1 MYKTLSP
8 GAIGL
13 SPENLDSALIL
24 ASVGGFQGLE
34 VNVGE
39 IADLLEKEG
48 AITVRERFTVA
59 GIHAAAWGLPID
71 WRSSAE
77 NWKRGLEQLPRLASA
92 AAAVGADR
100 TSTYILSWSDTLPYQ
115 ENLKFH
121 IERFTPIAEI
131 LNHYGIS
138 LGLEFLGPKTLYD
151 GKAYPFIKDM
161 ETMLEMAAEIGPN
174 VGLLLD
180 CFHWYTSHAG
190 VEELLTLT
198 PEQVVYVHV
207 NDAPKG
213 VPIDEQL
220 DGVRGLPGETG
231 TIDIA
236 GFLKALQQ
244 IGYDG
249 PVTPEPFK
257 GELGELP
264 TDEARVRLV
273 GASMDKIFSLAGL
286 PLR

>member
-59 GIHAAAWGLPID
+59 GIRAAAWGLPID
-71 WRSSAE
+71 WRSSARE
-77 NWKRGLEQLPRLASA
+77 LEARIGAASA
-92 AAAVGADR
+92 PGVGRSRCRGADR

-115 ENLKFH
+115 ENLSVSYRALYPH
-121 IERFTPIAEI
+121 RRNPQSLWNIAWDWDP
-131 LNHYGIS
+131 
-138 LGLEFLGPKTLYD
+138 GPKTLYD
-151 GKAYPFIKDM
+151 GKAHPFIKDM

-174 VGLLLD
+174 VGILLD
-180 CFHWYTSHAG
+180 CFHWFTSHAG

-198 PEQVVYVHV
+198 PEQKWCMFTSTMPRKAFQSTSSLMECG
-207 NDAPKG
+207 DFPERQG
-213 VPIDEQL
+213 RSSI
-220 DGVRGLPGETG
+220 LPW
-231 TIDIA
+231 
-236 GFLKALQQ
+236 GFTECAA
-244 IGYDG
+244 
-249 PVTPEPFK
+249 ENRAM
-257 GELGELP
+257 
-264 TDEARVRLV
+264 TD
-273 GASMDKIFSLAGL
+273 
-286 PLR
+286 P